1 MNPPFGSISSLI
13 PHQGTMCLLERI
25 VSHDDSSITL
35 ATTTHRLP
43 DNPLRV
49 DGRLRAIH
57 LCEYGA
63 QAMAVH
69 GALKSAADGGKA
81 APGMLVSLRAVMFT
95 RDYVEDLPGELVV
108 TAQCLQTTPASLQY
122 QFSISHAGVV
132 IAEGRAAVVLG
143 TVPARTA
150 SAAARS

>member
-1 MNPPFGSISSLI
+1 MNPIASLI

-25 VSHDDSSITL
+25 VDHDELSITL
-35 ATTTHRLP
+35 ATTTHRAP

-49 DGRLRAIH
+49 NGRLRAVH

-69 GALKSAADGGKA
+69 GALLAQQEGKIA
-81 APGMLVSLRAVMFT
+81 PPGMLVALRGVTFAV
-95 RDYVEDLPGELVV
+95 DHVEHLPGELLV
-108 TAQCLQTTPASLQY
+108 TARCLQATASSQQY
-122 QFSISHAGVV
+122 QFSISHEGMV

-143 TVPARTA
+143 KNQEQRIH
-150 SAAARS
+150 